1 MGSALWFP
9 KIPLPSLVLGRI
21 LSIGTLLF
29 MMSVLA
35 RLDTMGVRVSGG
47 CHISNNN
54 LRSAACKASGTKTKH
69 YKIGIQTIGWGI
81 RSEKNN
87 WDYIV
92 NTGTSWWQSTYLVE
106 EFSKVY
112 LKIFKLFCNLG
123 SLGKYLSLMNYQI
136 WTCNQFQPMK
146 WKLGLRVDQSR

>member
-1 MGSALWFP
+1 MREYDINTTLYINNLGSAL
-9 KIPLPSLVLGRI
+9 PLPSLVLGRI

-69 YKIGIQTIGWGI
+69 YKIGIQTIG
-81 RSEKNN
+81 
-87 WDYIV
+87 
-92 NTGTSWWQSTYLVE
+92 
-106 EFSKVY
+106 
-112 LKIFKLFCNLG
+112 
-123 SLGKYLSLMNYQI
+123 
-136 WTCNQFQPMK
+136 
-146 WKLGLRVDQSR
+146 